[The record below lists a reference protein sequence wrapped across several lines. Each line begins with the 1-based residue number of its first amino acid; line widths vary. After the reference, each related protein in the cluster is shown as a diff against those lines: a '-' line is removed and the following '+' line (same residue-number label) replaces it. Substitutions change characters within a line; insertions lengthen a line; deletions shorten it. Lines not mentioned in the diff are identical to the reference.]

1 MKLLGYLLAGVLLA
15 GSSASAQVTSPSPL
29 MPSTDVTY
37 MAVNS
42 TAAPESDAASLSSE
56 RPSAPRP
63 QRSVVNVFQSYSFQV
78 YLGYTFL
85 RFYEAPGLTQSRN
98 GFDTSAVYYYKAGT
112 IGLDGSLLGAFGS
125 QSPYSSKFAFV
136 GGGPRYRW
144 SAPRNVDLWV
154 HGLVG
159 RSHYTPQTAFG
170 KQGAFGYEIGGG
182 VDVNA
187 HHQRLAYRFEA
198 NMIGTRFFGTDQVS
212 PMGAAGIVWKF

>member
-1 MKLLGYLLAGVLLA
+1 MRLLGYLLAGVLLA

-37 MAVNS
+37 VAVNS
-42 TAAPESDAASLSSE
+42 PVAPEPDTASLSSE
-56 RPSAPRP
+56 PVPAPQP
-63 QRSVVNVFQSYSFQV
+63 QRSVINVFQSYSFEV

-98 GFDTSAVYYYKAGT
+98 GFNAAGVYYFKAGT
-112 IGLDGSLLGAFGS
+112 FGVDGSLLGAFGS
-125 QSPYSSKFAFV
+125 QATYTSKFAFI

-170 KQGAFGYEIGGG
+170 SQGGFGYEVGGG

-198 NMIGTRFFGTDQVS
+198 NMIGTRFFGTNQVS